1 MKKYIS
7 KRAIAT
13 KRSAIRELLKLSE
26 EPDIISFAGGFPCP
40 ETFPH
45 DELAEIAADE
55 LRENYENVL
64 QYGLTEGSLTLRRA
78 VVEWLQPLG
87 LRLSVDQILVTTA
100 SQQGLELVSKAF
112 LDPGD
117 VIFCEAPT
125 YLAALQAFSSF
136 QAERIGISM
145 DEDGMNLDIL
155 EERIAIARQDDKT
168 LKAIYVI
175 PDFQNPTGITMSLEK
190 RRHLL
195 EIARR
200 EELLVIEDN
209 PYGQLRFAGE
219 TIPTIWSLDTD
230 SRVITLMTF
239 SKVLSAGLRLA
250 VLFTSDSD
258 LMDVLVR
265 MKQASDLCTSKL
277 TQHMAAR
284 YIKEYDMDEHLKMVR
299 TCYRKKRDMMIAAL
313 EQHMPQN
320 EGITWTHPDGGLF
333 LWVRLPDEIDT
344 GKMFPRAIENKVAY
358 VVGSDFYPNGGGE
371 NTMRLSFSL
380 NSEAK
385 IDEGI
390 KRLAKVVREE
400 LAAKRVGVGV

>member
-1 MKKYIS
+1 MKRYIS
-7 KRAIAT
+7 KRAMAT
-13 KRSAIRELLKLSE
+13 KRSAIRELLKLTE
-26 EPDIISFAGGFPCP
+26 EPDIISFAGGLPSP

-55 LRENYENVL
+55 LREHYENVL

-78 VVEWLQPLG
+78 VVEWLRPLG
-87 LRLSVDQILVTTA
+87 LRLTVDQILVTTA
-100 SQQGLELVSKAF
+100 SQQGLDLVSKAF

-125 YLAALQAFSSF
+125 YLAALQTFSSF
-136 QAERIGISM
+136 QAERVGILM
-145 DEDGMNLDIL
+145 DEDGMNLDVL
-155 EERIAIARQDDKT
+155 EEQIVIAREDGKT
-168 LKAIYVI
+168 LKAVYVI

-190 RRHLL
+190 RGRLL

-209 PYGQLRFAGE
+209 PYGELRFAGE
-219 TIPTIWSLDTD
+219 TIPAIWSLDTD
-230 SRVITLMTF
+230 GRVITLMTF
-239 SKVLSAGLRLA
+239 SKVLAAGLRLA

-284 YIKEYDMDEHLKMVR
+284 YIKEYGMDEHLEMVR
-299 TCYRKKRDMMIAAL
+299 ACYRKKRDVMIAAL
-313 EQHMPQN
+313 ERYMPQD

-333 LWVRLPDEIDT
+333 LWMRLPEEIDT

-358 VVGSDFYPNGGGE
+358 VPGADFYPNGGGE
-371 NTMRLSFSL
+371 NEMRLCFSL

-385 IDEGI
+385 INEGI
-390 KRLAKVVREE
+390 KCLAKVVCEE
-400 LAAKRVGVGV
+400 LAAKRVGIGV

>member
-13 KRSAIRELLKLSE
+13 KRSAIRELLKLTE
-26 EPDIISFAGGFPCP
+26 EPDIISFAGGFPSP

-100 SQQGLELVSKAF
+100 SQQGLDLVSKAF

-136 QAERIGISM
+136 QAETIGISM

-155 EERIAIARQDDKT
+155 EERIAIARQGGKT

-219 TIPTIWSLDTD
+219 MIPALWSLDTD

-284 YIKEYDMDEHLKMVR
+284 YIKEYGMDEHLKMVR

-313 EQHMPQN
+313 ERHMPQN

-358 VVGSDFYPNGGGE
+358 VVGTDFYPNGGGE

>member
-1 MKKYIS
+1 
-7 KRAIAT
+7 
-13 KRSAIRELLKLSE
+13 
-26 EPDIISFAGGFPCP
+26 
-40 ETFPH
+40 
-45 DELAEIAADE
+45 
-55 LRENYENVL
+55 
-64 QYGLTEGSLTLRRA
+64 
-78 VVEWLQPLG
+78 
-87 LRLSVDQILVTTA
+87 
-100 SQQGLELVSKAF
+100 
-112 LDPGD
+112 
-117 VIFCEAPT
+117 
-125 YLAALQAFSSF
+125 
-136 QAERIGISM
+136 
-145 DEDGMNLDIL
+145 
-155 EERIAIARQDDKT
+155 
-168 LKAIYVI
+168 
-175 PDFQNPTGITMSLEK
+175 
-190 RRHLL
+190 
-195 EIARR
+195 
-200 EELLVIEDN
+200 
-209 PYGQLRFAGE
+209 
-219 TIPTIWSLDTD
+219 
-230 SRVITLMTF
+230 MTF

-284 YIKEYDMDEHLKMVR
+284 YIKEYGMDEHLKMVR

-313 EQHMPQN
+313 ERHMPQN

-371 NTMRLSFSL
+371 NAMRLSFSL